1 VLQDAGS
8 SFNNFTNAFIPMSPN
23 LVSAL
28 LQPTNLVFFGMMV
41 VLALIDITSYF
52 WKAGEHHRNFKG
64 EIVGLGILG
73 TFFGIFI
80 GLQTFDPHSIQ
91 ESIPPLLDGLKTA
104 FLTSIAGMGVSMVLT
119 VLQTI
124 IRTRAALRADDPLQ
138 ALVQDLLAATLK
150 ANEDSSANQIA
161 LLEQI
166 RNGRMEQRDDARKVE
181 SSFATMNASL
191 QEALT
196 KLSEGASKE
205 IIKALE
211 DVIKKFNE
219 NLTKQFGENFTQLNA
234 ACLKLVEWQNNY
246 KGIIEQVEATLKQS
260 ATAIEATDK
269 TLQSIAEKNS
279 DFEKL
284 CTRLGDVISTSD
296 ENTQALN
303 EHLTQQKAL
312 AELVAGLVSKVQLS
326 IGVANEQL
334 RSATERTERTIT
346 TALGRAEQGI
356 TNADNKFAETTA
368 AILESFKRL
377 EDENRGSMT
386 NVSKTFSDHCNT
398 VAGNLSETKQGL
410 DELTKTIAGSLTAQT
425 QQLAELTKRTT
436 EMTDKTRDE
445 LAASLRQL
453 NISLTS
459 LTTEFGVK
467 YREFLEAAQRLMS
480 K

>member
-1 VLQDAGS
+1 M
-8 SFNNFTNAFIPMSPN
+8 NPN

-41 VLALIDITSYF
+41 VLALIDIASYF
-52 WKAGEHHRNFKG
+52 WKSGEHHRNFKG

-80 GLQTFDPHSIQ
+80 GLQTFDPRSIQ

-104 FLTSIAGMGVSMVLT
+104 FLTSIAGMGISMLLT
-119 VLQTI
+119 VFQTI
-124 IRTRAALRADDPLQ
+124 VRTRATLRADDPLQ
-138 ALVQDLLAATLK
+138 ALLQDLLAATLK
-150 ANEDSSANQIA
+150 ANQDSSVNQTE

-166 RNGRMEQRDDARKVE
+166 RNGRMEQRDEALKVRQVFE

-211 DVIKKFNE
+211 DVIKDFNE
-219 NLTKQFGENFTQLNA
+219 NLTQQFGENFKQLNA
-234 ACLKLVEWQNNY
+234 ACLKLVEWQDNY

-279 DFEKL
+279 EFEKL

-326 IGVANEQL
+326 IGAANEQL
-334 RSATERTERTIT
+334 RTATERTERTISA
-346 TALGRAEQGI
+346 ALGRAEQGI
-356 TNADNKFAETTA
+356 TNADKKFEETTA
-368 AILESFKRL
+368 AILASFKRL
-377 EDENRGSMT
+377 EDENRGSMS

-398 VAGNLSETKQGL
+398 VVGNLRETKEGL
-410 DELTKTIAGSLTAQT
+410 DEVTTKIQGSLTAQA
-425 QQLAELTKRTT
+425 QSLSDLTKRTT

-453 NISLTS
+453 NTALSS
-459 LTTEFGVK
+459 LTTQFGEN
-467 YREFLEAAQRLMS
+467 YREFLASIERLMP

>member
-1 VLQDAGS
+1 
-8 SFNNFTNAFIPMSPN
+8 MSPN

-28 LQPTNLVFFGMMV
+28 VQPTNLVFFGLMV
-41 VLALIDITSYF
+41 VLALIDIASYF

-80 GLQTFDPHSIQ
+80 GLQTFDPRSIQ

-104 FLTSIAGMGVSMVLT
+104 FLTSIAGMGISMLLT
-119 VLQTI
+119 VFQTI
-124 IRTRAALRADDPLQ
+124 VRTRAALRADDPLQ
-138 ALVQDLLAATLK
+138 ALVQDLLAATLQ
-150 ANEDSSANQIA
+150 ANQDSSANQTA

-166 RNGRMEQRDDARKVE
+166 RNGRMEQRDEALKVRQVFE
-181 SSFATMNASL
+181 SSFTTMNASL

-211 DVIKKFNE
+211 DVIKDFNE
-219 NLTKQFGENFTQLNA
+219 NLTQQFGENFKQLNA
-234 ACLKLVEWQNNY
+234 ACLKLVEWQDNY
-246 KGIIEQVEATLKQS
+246 KGIIEQVEATLRQS

-279 DFEKL
+279 EFEKL

-334 RSATERTERTIT
+334 RSATERTERTIS
-346 TALGRAEQGI
+346 TALGRAEEGI
-356 TNADNKFAETTA
+356 TNADKKFSETTV
-368 AILESFKRL
+368 AILASFKRI

-386 NVSKTFSDHCNT
+386 NVSKAFSDHCNT
-398 VAGNLSETKQGL
+398 VAGNLRETKQGV
-410 DELTKTIAGSLTAQT
+410 DELTTKIQGSLTAQA
-425 QQLAELTKRTT
+425 QSLSDLTKRTT

-453 NISLTS
+453 NNALSS
-459 LTTEFGVK
+459 LTTQFGVN
-467 YREFLEAAQRLMS
+467 YREFLASIERLMP

>member
-1 VLQDAGS
+1 
-8 SFNNFTNAFIPMSPN
+8 MSPK
-23 LVSAL
+23 LISAL
-28 LQPTNLVFFGMMV
+28 LQPANLVFFGLMA
-41 VLALIDITSYF
+41 VLALIDIATYF
-52 WKAGEHHRNFKG
+52 WKSGEHHRNFKG

-80 GLQTFDPHSIQ
+80 GLQTFEPRSIQ

-104 FLTSIAGMGVSMVLT
+104 FLTSIAGMGISMLLT
-119 VLQTI
+119 VFQTI
-124 IRTRAALRADDPLQ
+124 VRTRAALRADDPLQ

-150 ANEDSSANQIA
+150 TNQDSSANQNA

-166 RNGRMEQRDDARKVE
+166 RNGRMEQRDEALKVRQVIE

-211 DVIKKFNE
+211 DVIKDFNQ
-219 NLTKQFGENFTQLNA
+219 NLTQQFGENFKQLNA
-234 ACLKLVEWQNNY
+234 ACLKLVEWQDNY
-246 KGIIEQVEATLKQS
+246 KGIVEQVEATLRQS

-279 DFEKL
+279 EFEKL

-296 ENTQALN
+296 ENTQSLN

-312 AELVAGLVSKVQLS
+312 AELVAGLVAKVQLS
-326 IGVANEQL
+326 IGIANEQL
-334 RSATERTERTIT
+334 RTATERTERTISS
-346 TALGRAEQGI
+346 ALGRAEQGI
-356 TNADNKFAETTA
+356 TSADKKFAETAA

-377 EDENRGSMT
+377 EDENRGSLT

-398 VAGNLSETKQGL
+398 VAGNLRETRQGL
-410 DELTKTIAGSLTAQT
+410 DELTTKIQGSLTAQA
-425 QQLAELTKRTT
+425 QSLSDLTKRTS
-436 EMTDKTRDE
+436 EMTDKTRNE
-445 LAASLRQL
+445 LAVSLQQL
-453 NISLTS
+453 NNALSS
-459 LTTEFGVK
+459 LTTQFGSN
-467 YREFLEAAQRLMS
+467 YREFLAAIERLMP

>member
-1 VLQDAGS
+1 
-8 SFNNFTNAFIPMSPN
+8 
-23 LVSAL
+23 
-28 LQPTNLVFFGMMV
+28 
-41 VLALIDITSYF
+41 
-52 WKAGEHHRNFKG
+52 
-64 EIVGLGILG
+64 
-73 TFFGIFI
+73 
-80 GLQTFDPHSIQ
+80 
-91 ESIPPLLDGLKTA
+91 
-104 FLTSIAGMGVSMVLT
+104 LT
-119 VLQTI
+119 VFQTI
-124 IRTRAALRADDPLQ
+124 VRTRAALRADDPLQ

-150 ANEDSSANQIA
+150 ANQDSSANQTT

-166 RNGRMEQRDDARKVE
+166 RNGRMEQRDEALKVRQVFE

-211 DVIKKFNE
+211 DVIKDFNE
-219 NLTKQFGENFTQLNA
+219 NLTQQFGENFKQLNA
-234 ACLKLVEWQNNY
+234 ACLKLVEWQDNY

-260 ATAIEATDK
+260 STAIEATDK
-269 TLQSIAEKNS
+269 TLQSIAEKNLE
-279 DFEKL
+279 FEKL

-326 IGVANEQL
+326 IGAANEQL
-334 RSATERTERTIT
+334 RTATERTERTIS
-346 TALGRAEQGI
+346 TALGRAELGI
-356 TNADNKFAETTA
+356 ANADKKFAETTE
-368 AILESFKRL
+368 AILASFKRL
-377 EDENRGSMT
+377 EDENRGSMS

-398 VAGNLSETKQGL
+398 VAGNLRETKQGL
-410 DELTKTIAGSLTAQT
+410 DELTTKIQGSLTAQA
-425 QQLAELTKRTT
+425 QSLSDLTKRTT

-453 NISLTS
+453 NNALTS
-459 LTTEFGVK
+459 LTNDFGAK
-467 YREFLEAAQRLMS
+467 YREFLASIERLMP

>member
-1 VLQDAGS
+1 M
-8 SFNNFTNAFIPMSPN
+8 NPT

-41 VLALIDITSYF
+41 VLGLIDIASYF

-80 GLQTFDPHSIQ
+80 GLQTFDPRSIQ

-104 FLTSIAGMGVSMVLT
+104 FLTSIAGMGISMLLT
-119 VLQTI
+119 VFQTI
-124 IRTRAALRADDPLQ
+124 VRTHATVRANDPLQ
-138 ALVQDLLAATLK
+138 ALVQDLLAATIK
-150 ANEDSSANQIA
+150 ANQISSANQTA

-166 RNGRMEQRDDARKVE
+166 RNGRMEQRDEALKVRQVFE
-181 SSFATMNASL
+181 TSFSTMNASL

-211 DVIKKFNE
+211 DVIRDFNE
-219 NLTKQFGENFTQLNA
+219 NLTQQFGENFKQLNS
-234 ACLKLVEWQNNY
+234 ACLKLVEWQDNY

-260 ATAIEATDK
+260 ASAIEATDR

-279 DFEKL
+279 EFESL
-284 CTRLGDVISTSD
+284 CTRLGNVISTTD

-303 EHLTQQKAL
+303 EHLIQQRAL
-312 AELVAGLVSKVQLS
+312 AELVAGLVSQVHLS
-326 IGVANEQL
+326 IESAAEQL
-334 RSATERTERTIT
+334 QTATETTERTISM
-346 TALGRAEQGI
+346 ALGRAEQGFM
-356 TNADNKFAETTA
+356 NADQKFSETTA
-368 AILESFKRL
+368 AILAGFHRL
-377 EDENRGSMT
+377 ENENLASMT
-386 NVSKTFSDHCNT
+386 KVSKSFSDHCNA
-398 VAGNLSETKQGL
+398 VAEILRDSKQGL
-410 DELTKTIAGSLTAQT
+410 DDLTNKIQGSLTAQS
-425 QQLAELTKRTT
+425 QSLSDLTKRTT

-453 NISLTS
+453 NNALSS
-459 LTTEFGVK
+459 LTTQFGAN
-467 YREFLEAAQRLMS
+467 YREFLASIERLMP

>member
-1 VLQDAGS
+1 
-8 SFNNFTNAFIPMSPN
+8 MSPN

-41 VLALIDITSYF
+41 VLALIDIASYF
-52 WKAGEHHRNFKG
+52 WKSGEHHRNFKG

-80 GLQTFDPHSIQ
+80 GLQTFDPRSIQ

-104 FLTSIAGMGVSMVLT
+104 FLTSIAGMGISMLLT
-119 VLQTI
+119 VFQTI
-124 IRTRAALRADDPLQ
+124 VRTRAALRADDPLQ

-150 ANEDSSANQIA
+150 ANQDSSANQTA

-166 RNGRMEQRDDARKVE
+166 RNGRMEQRDEALKVRQVFE

-211 DVIKKFNE
+211 DVIKDFNE
-219 NLTKQFGENFTQLNA
+219 NLTQQFGENFKQLNA
-234 ACLKLVEWQNNY
+234 ACLKLVEWQDNY

-279 DFEKL
+279 EFEKL

-312 AELVAGLVSKVQLS
+312 AELVSVLVTKVQLS
-326 IGVANEQL
+326 VGAANEQL
-334 RSATERTERTIT
+334 RTATERTERTIS

-356 TNADNKFAETTA
+356 TNADKKFEETTV
-368 AILESFKRL
+368 AILASFKRL
-377 EDENRGSMT
+377 EDENRSSMS

-398 VAGNLSETKQGL
+398 VAGNLRETKQGL
-410 DELTKTIAGSLTAQT
+410 DEVTTKIQGSLTAQA
-425 QQLAELTKRTT
+425 QSLSELTKRTT

-453 NISLTS
+453 NNALTS
-459 LTTEFGVK
+459 LTNDFGAK
-467 YREFLEAAQRLMS
+467 YREFLASIERLMP

>member
-1 VLQDAGS
+1 
-8 SFNNFTNAFIPMSPN
+8 
-23 LVSAL
+23 
-28 LQPTNLVFFGMMV
+28 
-41 VLALIDITSYF
+41 
-52 WKAGEHHRNFKG
+52 
-64 EIVGLGILG
+64 
-73 TFFGIFI
+73 
-80 GLQTFDPHSIQ
+80 
-91 ESIPPLLDGLKTA
+91 
-104 FLTSIAGMGVSMVLT
+104 MVLT
-119 VLQTI
+119 VLQTMI
-124 IRTRAALRADDPLQ
+124 PTRATLRAGDPLQ
-138 ALVQDLLAATLK
+138 ALVQDLLAATVK
-150 ANEDSSANQIA
+150 ANQDSSANQTA
-161 LLEQI
+161 LFEQI
-166 RNGRMEQRDDARKVE
+166 RSGRMEQRDEAVNLRRAFE

-211 DVIKKFNE
+211 DVIKDFNK
-219 NLTKQFGENFTQLNA
+219 NLTQQFGENFTQLNA
-234 ACLKLVEWQNNY
+234 ACLKLVEWQDNY
-246 KGIIEQVEATLKQS
+246 KGIIQQVEATLKQS

-279 DFEKL
+279 EFEKL

-334 RSATERTERTIT
+334 RSATERTERTIS

-356 TNADNKFAETTA
+356 TNADNMFAGTTA

-398 VAGNLSETKQGL
+398 VAGNLRETKQGL
-410 DELTKTIAGSLTAQT
+410 DELTTKIQGSLTAQT
-425 QQLAELTKRTT
+425 QQLTELTKRTT